1 MSYAEA
7 QLLLQTL
14 RSAINSRTEK
24 THPRRRSMGRYS
36 TPNFISTCPNRLP
49 KKTHR
54 NTTPYRKPWRNTT
67 LHGILFTV
75 SCNSTKSN
83 GRRKDGSCAF
93 WKYKQSMVYSHS
105 NTLHSQKQ
113 QWQTIRFPNFR
124 SWIMNYKL
132 FPQVLKG
139 HTSHLQDSET
149 VPTWSAQSLRNDKIT
164 IDNVAD
170 NGEQIINF
178 IPSN

>member
-1 MSYAEA
+1 
-7 QLLLQTL
+7 
-14 RSAINSRTEK
+14 
-24 THPRRRSMGRYS
+24 
-36 TPNFISTCPNRLP
+36 
-49 KKTHR
+49 
-54 NTTPYRKPWRNTT
+54 
-67 LHGILFTV
+67 
-75 SCNSTKSN
+75 
-83 GRRKDGSCAF
+83 
-93 WKYKQSMVYSHS
+93 MVYSHS

-139 HTSHLQDSET
+139 YTSHLQDSDILT
-149 VPTWSAQSLRNDKIT
+149 VPTWSAQSLKNDKIT

>member
-1 MSYAEA
+1 
-7 QLLLQTL
+7 
-14 RSAINSRTEK
+14 
-24 THPRRRSMGRYS
+24 
-36 TPNFISTCPNRLP
+36 
-49 KKTHR
+49 
-54 NTTPYRKPWRNTT
+54 
-67 LHGILFTV
+67 
-75 SCNSTKSN
+75 
-83 GRRKDGSCAF
+83 
-93 WKYKQSMVYSHS
+93 
-105 NTLHSQKQ
+105 
-113 QWQTIRFPNFR
+113 
-124 SWIMNYKL
+124 MNYKL